1 MSRRILIMAGGTGGH
16 VFPALAVAG
25 DLRNHGVDVIWLG
38 TQRGL
43 ESRVVPAAGFPV
55 EWVTIRGVRRS
66 GVLGWL
72 LLPFRM
78 LLAMFQAWRILRRTQ
93 PDAVLAMG
101 GFVSGPGGVVAWLA
115 RRPLLIHEQNA
126 IAGLT
131 NRWLAVI
138 ADVVMCGFP
147 GAFGALP
154 GARHVGNP
162 VRPEILALPLPSVR
176 MANRTG
182 RLRVLVVGGS
192 LGAAIFNRTVPQA
205 LRALSAEQR
214 PEIWHQTGRGQRD
227 ATERTYE
234 KSGVTTIVA
243 EFIDDMAAAYGWA
256 DVVICRAG
264 AMTIA
269 ELCAA
274 GVAAILV
281 PYPSAVDDHQ
291 TANARFPAERQAA
304 ILVPQADF
312 SVTYLAEM
320 LQSFASNRALL
331 LKMATNAR
339 ACATPDAT
347 ETVTRLCMEV
357 AHA

>member
-1 MSRRILIMAGGTGGH
+1 MLVTSVGRYRGFADD
-16 VFPALAVAG
+16 FPRGRV
-25 DLRNHGVDVIWLG
+25 
-38 TQRGL
+38 RGL
-43 ESRVVPAAGFPV
+43 EK
-55 EWVTIRGVRRS
+55 
-66 GVLGWL
+66 
-72 LLPFRM
+72 
-78 LLAMFQAWRILRRTQ
+78 RIACGRCL
-93 PDAVLAMG
+93 DA
-101 GFVSGPGGVVAWLA
+101 
-115 RRPLLIHEQNA
+115 RQIDA
-126 IAGLT
+126 IGKT
-131 NRWLAVI
+131 
-138 ADVVMCGFP
+138 
-147 GAFGALP
+147 
-154 GARHVGNP
+154 
-162 VRPEILALPLPSVR
+162 
-176 MANRTG
+176 
-182 RLRVLVVGGS
+182 GS
-192 LGAAIFNRTVPQA
+192 LGAAIFNKIVPQA
-205 LRALSAEQR
+205 LRALTAEQR

-227 ATERTYE
+227 ATERLYE
-234 KSGVTTIVA
+234 KNAVTTIVA

-304 ILVPQADF
+304 ILVPQPDF

-320 LQSFASNRALL
+320 LQSFTANRALL

-357 AHA
+357 THA

>member
-25 DLRNHGVDVIWLG
+25 NLRDHGVDVIWLG

-43 ESRVVPAAGFPV
+43 ESRVVPAAGYPV
-55 EWVTIRGVRRS
+55 EWVSIRGVRRS
-66 GVLGWL
+66 GALGWL
-72 LLPFRM
+72 LLPFRL
-78 LLAMFQAWRILRRTQ
+78 LLAMFQAWRILRRTK

-101 GFVSGPGGVVAWLA
+101 GFVSGPGGLVAWMT

-162 VRPEILALPLPSVR
+162 VRPEILALALPGER
-176 MANRTG
+176 MTKRSG

-192 LGAAIFNRTVPQA
+192 LGAAIFNKTVPQA
-205 LRALSAEQR
+205 LRALPADQR

-227 ATERTYE
+227 ATERSYE
-234 KSGVTTIVA
+234 KSAVTTIVT

-291 TANARFPAERQAA
+291 TANARFPAERDAA
-304 ILVPQADF
+304 ILVPQPDF
-312 SVTYLAEM
+312 SVAYLAET
-320 LQSFASNRALL
+320 LQRLANNRELL
-331 LKMATNAR
+331 LKMANNAR
-339 ACATPDAT
+339 ACAVPDAT
-347 ETVTRLCMEV
+347 ETVARLCMEV

>member
-1 MSRRILIMAGGTGGH
+1 MIRRILIMAGGTGGH

-25 DLRNHGVDVIWLG
+25 NLRDHAVDVTWLG

-43 ESRVVPAAGFPV
+43 ESRVVPAAGYPV
-55 EWVTIRGVRRS
+55 EWVSIRGVRRS

-72 LLPFRM
+72 LLPFRL
-78 LLAMFQAWRILRRTQ
+78 LLAMFQAWRIIRRTR

-101 GFVSGPGGVVAWLA
+101 GFVSGPGGLVAWLA

-131 NRWLAVI
+131 NRWLALI
-138 ADVVMCGFP
+138 ADRVMCGFP

-162 VRPEILALPLPSVR
+162 VRAEILALPLPAER

-192 LGAAIFNRTVPQA
+192 LGAEIFNKTVPQA
-205 LRALSAEQR
+205 LRMLSAEQR

-227 ATERTYE
+227 ATERAYE
-234 KSGVTTIVA
+234 KTAVTTIVA

-291 TANARFPAERQAA
+291 TANARFPAQRDAA
-304 ILVPQADF
+304 ILVPQPDF
-312 SVTYLAEM
+312 TAAYLAET
-320 LQSFASNRALL
+320 LQSLANNRELL
-331 LKMATNAR
+331 LKMANNAR
-339 ACATPDAT
+339 ACAVPDAT
-347 ETVTRLCMEV
+347 ETVARLCMEV
-357 AHA
+357 SHA

>member
-1 MSRRILIMAGGTGGH
+1 MAGGTGGH

-25 DLRNHGVDVIWLG
+25 HLRDHGVDVIWLG

-43 ESRVVPAAGFPV
+43 ESRVVPAAGYPV

-66 GVLGWL
+66 GVFGWL
-72 LLPFRM
+72 LLPFRL
-78 LLAMFQAWRILRRTQ
+78 LLAMFQAWRILRRAR

-101 GFVSGPGGVVAWLA
+101 GFVSGPGGLVARLM

-131 NRWLAVI
+131 NRWLALI

-147 GAFGALP
+147 GAFGDMP

-162 VRPEILALPLPSVR
+162 VRPEILALPLPGER
-176 MANRTG
+176 MANRSG

-192 LGAAIFNRTVPQA
+192 LGASVFNQTVPLA
-205 LRALSAEQR
+205 LRALPAGLR

-227 ATERTYE
+227 TTERSYD
-234 KSGVTTIVA
+234 KSGVTTIVT

-281 PYPSAVDDHQ
+281 PYPTAVDDHQ
-291 TANARFPAERQAA
+291 TANARFPAERHAA
-304 ILVPQADF
+304 ILVPQPDF
-312 SVTYLAEM
+312 TVSYLVET
-320 LQSFASNRALL
+320 LQSLANKRELL
-331 LKMATNAR
+331 LKMAINAR
-339 ACATPDAT
+339 ACAVPDAT
-347 ETVTRLCMEV
+347 ETVARLCMEV
-357 AHA
+357 SHA

>member
-25 DLRNHGVDVIWLG
+25 NLRDHGMDVIWLG

-43 ESRVVPAAGFPV
+43 ESRVVPAAGYSV
-55 EWVTIRGVRRS
+55 EWVTIRGVRRG
-66 GVLGWL
+66 GVRGWL
-72 LLPFRM
+72 LLPFR
-78 LLAMFQAWRILRRTQ
+78 LLRAMFQAWRVIRRTR
-93 PDAVLAMG
+93 PEVVLAMG
-101 GFVSGPGGVVAWLA
+101 GFVSGPGGLVAWLM

-131 NRWLAVI
+131 NRWLALV

-147 GAFGALP
+147 GAFGGMP

-162 VRPEILALPLPSVR
+162 VRPEILALPLPAER
-176 MANRTG
+176 MANRSG

-192 LGAAIFNRTVPQA
+192 LGAEVFNKTVPQA
-205 LRALSAEQR
+205 LRILPAELR

-227 ATERTYE
+227 ATERSYE
-234 KSGVTTIVA
+234 KNAVTTIVA

-291 TANARFPAERQAA
+291 TANARFPAERNAA
-304 ILVPQADF
+304 ILVPQPDF
-312 SVTYLAEM
+312 SVAYLAEM

-339 ACATPDAT
+339 ACAVPDAT
-347 ETVTRLCMEV
+347 EAVARLCMEV

>member
-1 MSRRILIMAGGTGGH
+1 MNRRILIMAGGTGGH
-16 VFPALAVAG
+16 VFPALAVAAN
-25 DLRNHGVDVIWLG
+25 LRDHAVDVTWLG

-43 ESRVVPAAGFPV
+43 ESRVVPAAGYPV
-55 EWVTIRGVRRS
+55 EWLSIRGVRRS
-66 GVLGWL
+66 GVLGWV
-72 LLPFRM
+72 LLPFRL
-78 LLAMFQAWRILRRTQ
+78 LLAMFQAWRIMRRIR

-101 GFVSGPGGVVAWLA
+101 GFVSGPGGLVTWLM

-131 NRWLAVI
+131 NRWLALI
-138 ADVVMCGFP
+138 ADRVMCGFP

-162 VRPEILALPLPSVR
+162 VRPEILALPLPAER
-176 MANRTG
+176 MANRSG

-192 LGAAIFNRTVPQA
+192 LGAAVFNTTVPQA

-227 ATERTYE
+227 ATERSYE
-234 KSGVTTIVA
+234 KTAVTTIVA

-291 TANARFPAERQAA
+291 TANARFPAERDAA
-304 ILVPQADF
+304 ILVAQPDF
-312 SVTYLAEM
+312 SAAYLAET
-320 LQSFASNRALL
+320 LQSLASNRALL
-331 LKMATNAR
+331 LKMANNAR
-339 ACATPDAT
+339 ACAVPDAT
-347 ETVTRLCMEV
+347 ETVARLCMEV
-357 AHA
+357 SHA

>member
-25 DLRNHGVDVIWLG
+25 NLREHGVDVIWLG

-43 ESRVVPAAGFPV
+43 ESRVVPAAGYPV
-55 EWVTIRGVRRS
+55 EWVSIRGVRRS
-66 GVLGWL
+66 GVFGWL
-72 LLPFRM
+72 LLPFRL
-78 LLAMFQAWRILRRTQ
+78 LLAMFQAWRIIRRTK

-101 GFVSGPGGVVAWLA
+101 GFVSGPGGLVAWMT
-115 RRPLLIHEQNA
+115 RRSLLIHEQNA

-162 VRPEILALPLPSVR
+162 VRPEILALPSPGER
-176 MANRTG
+176 MAKRTG

-192 LGAAIFNRTVPQA
+192 LGAAVFNQTVPKA
-205 LRALSAEQR
+205 LRALPAEQR

-227 ATERTYE
+227 ATERSYE
-234 KSGVTTIVA
+234 KSAVTTIVT

-291 TANARFPAERQAA
+291 TANARFPAERDAA
-304 ILVPQADF
+304 ILVPQPDF
-312 SVTYLAEM
+312 SVAYLAEM
-320 LQSFASNRALL
+320 LQRFTSNRELL
-331 LKMATNAR
+331 LKMANNAR
-339 ACATPDAT
+339 ACAVPDAT
-347 ETVTRLCMEV
+347 ETVARLCMEV